1 MSTPKDPYWQK
12 DRHLENK
19 SYGVENSLL
28 IYKRK
33 CFNNNILYHL
43 SRICFEI
50 IKAGIK
56 GCRETLENRI
66 EFPINPISA
75 VMNGVESIYQQRD
88 RKMEINQKEENG
100 IVSIAIKG
108 RLDADSSAEAETVVK
123 DALGG
128 ETSRLLFNLG
138 ELEYL
143 SSAGLRVLL
152 SAAKEMRR
160 RDGKIVLCALNE
172 FVKEIFEVSGFQ
184 SLIPITDTVESGI
197 EVLS

>member
-1 MSTPKDPYWQK
+1 
-12 DRHLENK
+12 
-19 SYGVENSLL
+19 
-28 IYKRK
+28 
-33 CFNNNILYHL
+33 
-43 SRICFEI
+43 
-50 IKAGIK
+50 
-56 GCRETLENRI
+56 
-66 EFPINPISA
+66 
-75 VMNGVESIYQQRD
+75 
-88 RKMEINQKEENG
+88 MEISQKEEKG
-100 IVSIAIKG
+100 IVFIAIKG
-108 RLDADSSAEAETVVK
+108 RLDADSSMEAEKVVK

-152 SAAKEMRR
+152 TAAKEMRR

-184 SLIPITDTVESGI
+184 SLIPITESVESGL